1 MQILKSQSLKLRP
14 SLGCTLLQERGKMIK
29 LAGLS
34 DSEVEVIS
42 RQIADAFYD
51 YEYNK
56 EDQGLIKFIPN
67 RESMYTYIG
76 GIIRAAYR
84 SGILY
89 TTSEK
94 REGFLVLSG
103 EGVGTVGFVDGMKM
117 ISAEKRALGGF
128 KKMKEFISACFSN
141 GHSIETRMKKAKKK
155 FIKIEVLVVRKEFQR
170 KGFMKKMLKYV
181 YDMADKKG
189 ISVILDTDDKDKSER
204 YRHLGMEL
212 DRVRNCGENFHMYD
226 LVREPEIA

>member
-1 MQILKSQSLKLRP
+1 
-14 SLGCTLLQERGKMIK
+14 MIK
-29 LAGLS
+29 LT
-34 DSEVEVIS
+34 DITDEEIDTITKE
-42 RQIADAFYD
+42 IADAFYD

-67 RESMYTYIG
+67 RDSMYTYIG

-117 ISAEKRALGGF
+117 IFAEKRALG
-128 KKMKEFISACFSN
+128 
-141 GHSIETRMKKAKKK
+141 
-155 FIKIEVLVVRKEFQR
+155 
-170 KGFMKKMLKYV
+170 GFMKKMLKYV

-204 YRHLGMEL
+204 YRYLGMEL

-226 LVREPEIA
+226 FVREPEIA

>member
-1 MQILKSQSLKLRP
+1 
-14 SLGCTLLQERGKMIK
+14 MIK
-29 LAGLS
+29 LT
-34 DSEVEVIS
+34 DITDEEIDTITKE
-42 RQIADAFYD
+42 IADAFYD

-155 FIKIEVLVVRKEFQR
+155 FIKIEVLVVRREFQ
-170 KGFMKKMLKYV
+170 KQGFMKKMLRYV

-204 YRHLGMEL
+204 YRYLGMEL

-226 LVREPEIA
+226 LIRKPEIA

>member
-1 MQILKSQSLKLRP
+1 
-14 SLGCTLLQERGKMIK
+14 MIK
-29 LAGLS
+29 LTGLS
-34 DSEVEVIS
+34 DSEVDVIAK
-42 RQIADAFYD
+42 QIADAFYD
-51 YEYNK
+51 YKYNK
-56 EDQGLIKFIPN
+56 KDQGLIKFIPN
-67 RESMYTYIG
+67 RESMYAYIG

-204 YRHLGMEL
+204 YRHLGMNL
-212 DRVRNCGENFHMYD
+212 DRVRKCGENFHMYD

>member
-1 MQILKSQSLKLRP
+1 MTKL
-14 SLGCTLLQERGKMIK
+14 T
-29 LAGLS
+29 GLS

-51 YEYNK
+51 YKYNK

-76 GIIRAAYR
+76 GIIKAAYR

-103 EGVGTVGFVDGMKM
+103 EGVGTVGFIDGMKM
-117 ISAEKRALGGF
+117 IFAEKRALGGF

-155 FIKIEVLVVRKEFQR
+155 FIKIEVLVVRKEFQ
-170 KGFMKKMLKYV
+170 KQGFMKKMLRYV

-189 ISVILDTDDKDKSER
+189 VFVILDTDDKDKSDR
-204 YRHLGMEL
+204 YRHLGMNL

>member
-1 MQILKSQSLKLRP
+1 
-14 SLGCTLLQERGKMIK
+14 MIK
-29 LAGLS
+29 LTGLS
-34 DSEVEVIS
+34 DSEVDVIAK
-42 RQIADAFYD
+42 QIADAFYD

-56 EDQGLIKFIPN
+56 EDQGIIKFIPN
-67 RESMYTYIG
+67 RDSMYTYIG
-76 GIIRAAYR
+76 GIISAAYR

-94 REGFLVLSG
+94 REGFLVLS
-103 EGVGTVGFVDGMKM
+103 GVGTVGFVDGMKM

-141 GHSIETRMKKAKKK
+141 GHSIETRMKKAKRK

-226 LVREPEIA
+226 LIRKSEIA